1 MAADI
6 DHNSSSQVVR
16 DQALAWFVRLQSGEA
31 SAAERESFETWRAAD
46 PMHGV
51 EYDRVAAVWRD
62 IDAIPDPRQSPRV
75 EPASYQ
81 TPHLSRRGL
90 LAGLGGAGLAVAA
103 AGFVGGDLV
112 SLLKG
117 DLRTGTGERARM
129 ALPDGSFAELDA
141 ATTLSL
147 DFTAERRYVRLH
159 EGRALFTVAAD
170 PTRPFDVACDDGV
183 VRALGTAFVVHR
195 RAANVAVAVTE
206 SAVTV
211 LLGAEQGGGVR
222 VSAGEMIVYG
232 EKGIG
237 RPRSDSQLVETSWR
251 DGQLVFREQRLS
263 DVVADIGRYRSGR
276 IVIWDDA
283 LTQLR
288 VDGVFDMRNPDAAL
302 AAIVAT
308 LPVRMLQLSPYMT
321 VLRQA

>member
-1 MAADI
+1 
-6 DHNSSSQVVR
+6 
-16 DQALAWFVRLQSGEA
+16 
-31 SAAERESFETWRAAD
+31 
-46 PMHGV
+46 
-51 EYDRVAAVWRD
+51 
-62 IDAIPDPRQSPRV
+62 
-75 EPASYQ
+75 
-81 TPHLSRRGL
+81 
-90 LAGLGGAGLAVAA
+90 
-103 AGFVGGDLV
+103 
-112 SLLKG
+112 
-117 DLRTGTGERARM
+117 
-129 ALPDGSFAELDA
+129 
-141 ATTLSL
+141 
-147 DFTAERRYVRLH
+147 
-159 EGRALFTVAAD
+159 
-170 PTRPFDVACDDGV
+170 
-183 VRALGTAFVVHR
+183 
-195 RAANVAVAVTE
+195 
-206 SAVTV
+206 
-211 LLGAEQGGGVR
+211 
-222 VSAGEMIVYG
+222 MIVYG